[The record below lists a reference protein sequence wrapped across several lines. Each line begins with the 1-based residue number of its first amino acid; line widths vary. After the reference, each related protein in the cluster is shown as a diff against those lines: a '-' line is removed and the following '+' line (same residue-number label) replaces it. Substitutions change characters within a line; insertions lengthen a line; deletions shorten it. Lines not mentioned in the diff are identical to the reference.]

1 MVVEDVV
8 IARGYWRAP
17 LRYLS
22 FVTVPCL
29 RYVKQFPLS
38 PELFTRV
45 YKTVVY
51 FLIFFGKPLGVCNQ
65 VKTQF
70 SQSWYVILLYKY
82 WDLLTEWQ
90 WWKNRSGFSHSQSAT
105 QTVNFLSRKNIV
117 RGVWLDERC
126 FFTCE
131 KWSWGKPPHFW
142 RENWRAV
149 FSFLRCW

>member
-22 FVTVPCL
+22 FVTVSCL

-38 PELFTRV
+38 PELFIRV

-51 FLIFFGKPLGVCNQ
+51 FLIFFGKPLGVCHQ

-82 WDLLTEWQ
+82 
-90 WWKNRSGFSHSQSAT
+90 
-105 QTVNFLSRKNIV
+105 
-117 RGVWLDERC
+117 
-126 FFTCE
+126 
-131 KWSWGKPPHFW
+131 
-142 RENWRAV
+142 
-149 FSFLRCW
+149 